1 MKGSDKMDTRIL
13 TLYQQEMYDK
23 ILLDIQHLNVSQVIK
38 GTIKLHFNKL
48 IESIIMTLN
57 SNEIELQSLR
67 DTINDLLV
75 NCD

>member
-1 MKGSDKMDTRIL
+1 MDTRLL

-23 ILLDIQHLNVSQVIK
+23 ILVDIQKLNVSQVRK
-38 GTIKLHFNKL
+38 DTIKLHFNKL
-48 IESIIMTLN
+48 IESIISTLN
-57 SNEIELQSLR
+57 CNEIELQSLR